1 MQFLGFLALATMTA
15 VNLAVL
21 VFVVAGVTR
30 RTRIHH

>member
-1 MQFLGFLALATMTA
+1 MQLLGFLALAAMTV

-21 VFVVAGVTR
+21 AFVVAGIMR